1 MTPSTTECEAGR
13 YASKEEG
20 GRGEAEM
27 RARETVKE
35 SGTWRDCGVASVRYK
50 VVRNLGSLA

>member
-50 VVRNLGSLA
+50 VVRNLGT